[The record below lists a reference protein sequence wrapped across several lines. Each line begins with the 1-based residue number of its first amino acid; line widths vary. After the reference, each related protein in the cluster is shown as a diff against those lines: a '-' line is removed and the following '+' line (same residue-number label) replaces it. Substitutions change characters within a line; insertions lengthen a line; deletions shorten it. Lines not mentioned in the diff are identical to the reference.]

1 MKVAFVAPEFDP
13 LVRRTPLAEIAAAL
27 PKAIRAAG
35 ADARVFIPF
44 TQPIHSAQLPE
55 LQPVGV
61 VDVKDIDGKT
71 RFEIHKALIGDL
83 PVYLFDHPRFFGS
96 RQPYGG
102 EEGPYPDNWRR
113 YVLFTRAVL
122 ESLAVLEFEPDVVHC
137 FDWTCG
143 MLPLIQELEY
153 AERRPEHPAAKAGTY
168 FQIHNLAIQ
177 GAFEREILPQLGIPY
192 RVFQATGG
200 IELNGK
206 VNFLKAGA
214 EFATILGTHSPGHAE
229 RIQKLDRGYGLEEV
243 FRRRS
248 KELLGITSGIDY
260 SAWDPANDPL
270 IARSFSAKDKTLA
283 GKQKCKA
290 VLQQTL
296 KLESGPRTPVAAMI
310 GRFDADSGAEILAE
324 VLTTVLELG
333 VEVVMMGT
341 GRPDIHERLKTIQT
355 TFFGRC
361 RIIEGYQLS
370 LAHQVIAGS
379 DMLLLPAHYH
389 PGNALCAI
397 GMRYGLSPIVY
408 ASGGLEDYVTDLERN
423 ARSGTGFT
431 FANYSGDGILGAVD
445 AARKQYKN
453 PTAWKSIVMRC
464 MRQDFS
470 WNATAQEYLKA
481 YRRVTRRT
489 KPRSQS
495 A

>member
-13 LVRRTPLAEIAAAL
+13 LVRSTPLAEIAAAL

-35 ADARVFIPF
+35 VDARVFIPF
-44 TQPIHSAQLPE
+44 TQPIHSAHLPD

-61 VDVKDIDGKT
+61 VDVSDIEGRT
-71 RFEIHKALIGDL
+71 RFEIYRATIGEL

-96 RQPYGG
+96 RLPYGA

-113 YVLFTRAVL
+113 YVLFSRAVL
-122 ESLAVLEFEPDVVHC
+122 ESLAVLGFEPEVIHC

-143 MLPLIQELEY
+143 MLPLLQELEFVPS
-153 AERRPEHPAAKAGTY
+153 RPDHPAARAGTF
-168 FQIHNLAIQ
+168 FQIHNLALQ

-214 EFATILGTHSPGHAE
+214 ECATILGTHSPGHAE

-248 KELLGITSGIDY
+248 KELVGITSGIDY

-270 IARSFSAKDKTLA
+270 LPRSFSHKDKTLA

-296 KLESGPRTPVAAMI
+296 KLETGARTPVAAMI

-333 VEVVMMGT
+333 VEVVMMGA

-361 RIIEGYQLS
+361 RIVEGYQLG
-370 LAHQVIAGS
+370 LAHQVVAGA

-397 GMRYGLSPIVY
+397 GMRYGAAPIVY
-408 ASGGLEDYVTDLERN
+408 ASGGLEDYVVDLEQNSRG
-423 ARSGTGFT
+423 GTGFT
-431 FANYSGDGILGAVD
+431 FANYTGEGLLGAID
-445 AARKQYKN
+445 SARKLYKN
-453 PTAWKSIVMRC
+453 QAAWKTVAMRC